1 MKRLFTVIC
10 LFIWMPIPAMGGWF
24 GPSNYEEC
32 ILKNMKGV
40 TSDRAV
46 LEIKKACR
54 AKFPKKPIKKPKLR
68 DVPKKVLEDITGKA
82 WFEDKAHTDA
92 PYMYNFYARLHNDN
106 AKWTITEVKIRIF
119 DKATKT
125 YEYILSRKSSDGI
138 RWDVIAGTKEWEELP
153 PFETEVFP
161 FFVKKV
167 PAEWEWT
174 IVEAKG
180 YREPFLLFF

>member
-1 MKRLFTVIC
+1 MKKLFAVIC

-40 TSDRAV
+40 TSDKAV
-46 LEIKKACR
+46 LEIRRACR
-54 AKFPKKPIKKPKLR
+54 AKFPEKPIKKPKLR
-68 DVPKKVLEDITGKA
+68 DVPEKVLEDITGKA
-82 WFEDKAHTDA
+82 WFTDA
-92 PYMYNFYARLHNDN
+92 QLMYNFYARLHNDN

-125 YEYILSRKSSDGI
+125 YEYILSREGSDGI
-138 RWDVIAGTKEWEELP
+138 RWDDTEEWEGLP

-161 FFVKKV
+161 FFMKKV
-167 PAEWEWT
+167 PAEWEWD
-174 IVEAKG
+174 IIGAKG
-180 YREPFLLFF
+180 YRKPFFK

>member
-40 TSDRAV
+40 TSDKAV
-46 LEIKKACR
+46 LEIRKACR
-54 AKFPKKPIKKPKLR
+54 AKFPKKPIKKPKIR
-68 DVPKKVLEDITGKA
+68 DVPKKVLEDITGDA
-82 WFEDKAHTDA
+82 WFVDTVHPNA
-92 PYMYNFYARLHNDN
+92 PYSYNFFARLRNDN

-119 DKATKT
+119 DKATKK
-125 YEYILSRKSSDGI
+125 YEYILSGASWIDMFDPVPEVLS
-138 RWDVIAGTKEWEELP
+138 
-153 PFETEVFP
+153 PFGSERFT

-174 IVEAKG
+174 IVKAKG
-180 YREPFLLFF
+180 YREPFLFFFK

>member
-1 MKRLFTVIC
+1 LDANPCV
-10 LFIWMPIPAMGGWF
+10 GGWF

-40 TSDRAV
+40 TSDKAV
-46 LEIKKACR
+46 LEIRKACR

-68 DVPKKVLEDITGKA
+68 DVPKKVLEDITGDA
-82 WFEDKAHTDA
+82 WFTNDPDA
-92 PYMYNFYARLHNDN
+92 PCAYNFYARLHNDN

-125 YEYILSRKSSDGI
+125 YEYILSNKRASTSPGIQWDIFDSVESVLEGSEDLYPFKSK
-138 RWDVIAGTKEWEELP
+138 R
-153 PFETEVFP
+153 FP

-167 PAEWEWT
+167 PIEREWT

-180 YREPFLLFF
+180 YREPFLFFF